1 MRRPSRGERGF
12 TLIEMLVALAVF
24 SIAALALLRLN
35 AFALTQAAELET
47 RSMGAIVAQNR
58 AAELLTDSGPLALG
72 QSVTSVTNG
81 GRDYRVEVTAA
92 ALGDGQ
98 AARLDVR
105 AVPVAGGS
113 PSVLTVV
120 RPVT

>member
-1 MRRPSRGERGF
+1 MRAPASGERGF

-35 AFALTQAAELET
+35 AFALSQAAELET
-47 RSMGAIVAQNR
+47 RGLGAVVAQNR
-58 AAELLTDSGPLALG
+58 AAELMTDPGPLTLG
-72 QSVTSVTNG
+72 ASVTSVTNS
-81 GRDYRVEVTAA
+81 GRDWRVEVAA
-92 ALGDGQ
+92 APLGDGRV
-98 AARLDVR
+98 ARIDVR

-120 RPVT
+120 RPVS